1 MSNEL
6 ITGWEF
12 SVQFTPRSADSSVCV
27 WNADAKELE
36 KTLNG
41 REPNANALNGREPNA
56 NALNGREPT
65 ANALNGRE
73 PNANALNGRELEKSL
88 NEEDDI
94 TAIDWSVR
102 KGVMTE
108 T

>member
-41 REPNANALNGREPNA
+41 REP
-56 NALNGREPT
+56 T

-73 PNANALNGRELEKSL
+73 PNANALNGKELEKSL

-94 TAIDWSVR
+94 TVIDWSVG

>member
-1 MSNEL
+1 MSNEI
-6 ITGWEF
+6 ITGWVF

-41 REPNANALNGREPNA
+41 REP
-56 NALNGREPT
+56 T

-73 PNANALNGRELEKSL
+73 PNANALNGKELEKSL

-94 TAIDWSVR
+94 TAIDWSVG

>member
-1 MSNEL
+1 M
-6 ITGWEF
+6 
-12 SVQFTPRSADSSVCV
+12 CV

-36 KTLNG
+36 KT
-41 REPNANALNGREPNA
+41 
-56 NALNGREPT
+56 LNGREPT

-73 PNANALNGRELEKSL
+73 PNANALNGKELEKSL

-94 TAIDWSVR
+94 TAIDWSVG

>member
-1 MSNEL
+1 M
-6 ITGWEF
+6 
-12 SVQFTPRSADSSVCV
+12 CV

-41 REPNANALNGREPNA
+41 REP
-56 NALNGREPT
+56 T

-73 PNANALNGRELEKSL
+73 PNAIALNGKELEKSL

-94 TAIDWSVR
+94 TAIDWSVG

>member
-6 ITGWEF
+6 ITGWVF
-12 SVQFTPRSADSSVCV
+12 SVQFTPRLADSSVCV

-41 REPNANALNGREPNA
+41 REP
-56 NALNGREPT
+56 T

-73 PNANALNGRELEKSL
+73 PNANALNGKELEKSL

-94 TAIDWSVR
+94 TAIDWSVG

>member
-41 REPNANALNGREPNA
+41 REPNAIALNGREPNA
-56 NALNGREPT
+56 I
-65 ANALNGRE
+65 ALNGRE
-73 PNANALNGRELEKSL
+73 PNAIALNGREPNAIALNGRELEKSL

-94 TAIDWSVR
+94 TAIDWSVG
-102 KGVMTE
+102 KEAMTE

>member
-6 ITGWEF
+6 ITGWVF

-41 REPNANALNGREPNA
+41 REP
-56 NALNGREPT
+56 T

-73 PNANALNGRELEKSL
+73 PNANALNGKELEKSL

-94 TAIDWSVR
+94 TAIDWSVG

>member
-56 NALNGREPT
+56 NALNGK
-65 ANALNGRE
+65 
-73 PNANALNGRELEKSL
+73 ELEKSL

>member
-1 MSNEL
+1 M
-6 ITGWEF
+6 
-12 SVQFTPRSADSSVCV
+12 CV

-56 NALNGREPT
+56 NALNGREP
-65 ANALNGRE
+65 
-73 PNANALNGRELEKSL
+73 NANALNGRELEKSL

-94 TAIDWSVR
+94 TAIDWSVG

>member
-41 REPNANALNGREPNA
+41 REPTANALNGREPNA
-56 NALNGREPT
+56 NALNGREP
-65 ANALNGRE
+65 
-73 PNANALNGRELEKSL
+73 NANALNGKELEKSL

-94 TAIDWSVR
+94 TAIDWSVG

>member
-41 REPNANALNGREPNA
+41 REP
-56 NALNGREPT
+56 T

-73 PNANALNGRELEKSL
+73 PNANALNGREMENALT
-88 NEEDDI
+88 EEDDI
-94 TAIDWSVR
+94 TAIDWSVG
-102 KGVMTE
+102 KEAMTE

>member
-6 ITGWEF
+6 ITGWVF

-27 WNADAKELE
+27 WNAEAKELE

-56 NALNGREPT
+56 NALNGREME
-65 ANALNGRE
+65 NALT
-73 PNANALNGRELEKSL
+73 
-88 NEEDDI
+88 EEDDI
-94 TAIDWSVR
+94 TAIDWSVG

>member
-6 ITGWEF
+6 ITGWVF

-41 REPNANALNGREPNA
+41 REPNAIALNGK
-56 NALNGREPT
+56 
-65 ANALNGRE
+65 
-73 PNANALNGRELEKSL
+73 ELEKSL

-94 TAIDWSVR
+94 TAIDWSVG

>member
-27 WNADAKELE
+27 WNAEAKELE

-41 REPNANALNGREPNA
+41 REPTANALNGREPNA
-56 NALNGREPT
+56 NALNGREPN

-94 TAIDWSVR
+94 TAIDWSVG

>member
-12 SVQFTPRSADSSVCV
+12 SVQFTSRSADSSVCV

-36 KTLNG
+36 KT
-41 REPNANALNGREPNA
+41 
-56 NALNGREPT
+56 LNGREPT

-94 TAIDWSVR
+94 TAIDWSVG

>member
-12 SVQFTPRSADSSVCV
+12 SVQFISRSADSSVCV

-36 KTLNG
+36 KT
-41 REPNANALNGREPNA
+41 
-56 NALNGREPT
+56 LNGREPT

-94 TAIDWSVR
+94 TAIDWSVG

>member
-1 MSNEL
+1 M
-6 ITGWEF
+6 
-12 SVQFTPRSADSSVCV
+12 CV
-27 WNADAKELE
+27 WNAEAKELE

-56 NALNGREPT
+56 I
-65 ANALNGRE
+65 
-73 PNANALNGRELEKSL
+73 ALNGRELEKSL

-94 TAIDWSVR
+94 TAIDWSVG

>member
-41 REPNANALNGREPNA
+41 REPNANALNGRE
-56 NALNGREPT
+56 
-65 ANALNGRE
+65 
-73 PNANALNGRELEKSL
+73 LEKSL

-94 TAIDWSVR
+94 TAIDWSVG

>member
-6 ITGWEF
+6 ITGWVF

-27 WNADAKELE
+27 WNAEAKELE

-41 REPNANALNGREPNA
+41 REPNANALNGK
-56 NALNGREPT
+56 
-65 ANALNGRE
+65 
-73 PNANALNGRELEKSL
+73 ELEKSL

-94 TAIDWSVR
+94 TAIDWSVG

>member
-6 ITGWEF
+6 ITGWVF

-27 WNADAKELE
+27 WNAEAKELE
-36 KTLNG
+36 KT
-41 REPNANALNGREPNA
+41 
-56 NALNGREPT
+56 LNGREPT

-73 PNANALNGRELEKSL
+73 PNANALNGKELEKSL

-94 TAIDWSVR
+94 TAIDWSVG

>member
-41 REPNANALNGREPNA
+41 REPNAI
-56 NALNGREPT
+56 
-65 ANALNGRE
+65 
-73 PNANALNGRELEKSL
+73 ALNGRELEKSL

-94 TAIDWSVR
+94 TAIDWSVG
-102 KGVMTE
+102 KEAMTE

>member
-27 WNADAKELE
+27 WNAEAKELE
-36 KTLNG
+36 KT
-41 REPNANALNGREPNA
+41 
-56 NALNGREPT
+56 LNGREPT

-94 TAIDWSVR
+94 TAIDWSVG

>member
-12 SVQFTPRSADSSVCV
+12 SVQFTSRSADSSVCV

-41 REPNANALNGREPNA
+41 REP
-56 NALNGREPT
+56 T

-73 PNANALNGRELEKSL
+73 PNAIALNGRELEKSL

-94 TAIDWSVR
+94 TAIDWSVG

>member
-6 ITGWEF
+6 ITGWVF

-41 REPNANALNGREPNA
+41 REP
-56 NALNGREPT
+56 T

-73 PNANALNGRELEKSL
+73 PNAIALNGKELEKSL

-94 TAIDWSVR
+94 TAIDWSVG

>member
-27 WNADAKELE
+27 WNAEAKELE
-36 KTLNG
+36 KT
-41 REPNANALNGREPNA
+41 
-56 NALNGREPT
+56 LNGREPT

-73 PNANALNGRELEKSL
+73 PNANALNGKELEKSL

-94 TAIDWSVR
+94 TAIDWSVG

>member
-12 SVQFTPRSADSSVCV
+12 SVQFISRSADSSVCV

-41 REPNANALNGREPNA
+41 RESNANALNGREPNA
-56 NALNGREPT
+56 IALNGK
-65 ANALNGRE
+65 
-73 PNANALNGRELEKSL
+73 ELEKSL

-94 TAIDWSVR
+94 TAIDWSVG

>member
-1 MSNEL
+1 MSNEF

-27 WNADAKELE
+27 WNAEAKELE

-56 NALNGREPT
+56 NALNGK
-65 ANALNGRE
+65 
-73 PNANALNGRELEKSL
+73 ELEKSL

-94 TAIDWSVR
+94 TAIDWSVG

>member
-12 SVQFTPRSADSSVCV
+12 SVQFTSRSADSSVCV

-41 REPNANALNGREPNA
+41 REPNAIALNGREPNAIALNGREPNA
-56 NALNGREPT
+56 NALNGK
-65 ANALNGRE
+65 
-73 PNANALNGRELEKSL
+73 ELEKSL

-94 TAIDWSVR
+94 TAIDWSVG

>member
-12 SVQFTPRSADSSVCV
+12 SVQFTSRSADSSVCV
-27 WNADAKELE
+27 WNAEAKELE

-73 PNANALNGRELEKSL
+73 PNANALNGKELEKSL

-94 TAIDWSVR
+94 TAIDWSVG

>member
-6 ITGWEF
+6 ITGWVF

-36 KTLNG
+36 KT
-41 REPNANALNGREPNA
+41 
-56 NALNGREPT
+56 LNGREPT

-94 TAIDWSVR
+94 TAIDWSVG

>member
-12 SVQFTPRSADSSVCV
+12 SVQFTSRSADSSVCV

-41 REPNANALNGREPNA
+41 REP
-56 NALNGREPT
+56 T

-73 PNANALNGRELEKSL
+73 PNANALNGKELEKSL

-94 TAIDWSVR
+94 TAIDWSVG

>member
-12 SVQFTPRSADSSVCV
+12 SVQFISRSADSSVCV
-27 WNADAKELE
+27 WNAEAKELE
-36 KTLNG
+36 KT
-41 REPNANALNGREPNA
+41 
-56 NALNGREPT
+56 LNGREPT

-73 PNANALNGRELEKSL
+73 PNANALNGKELEKSL

-94 TAIDWSVR
+94 TAIDWSVG

>member
-1 MSNEL
+1 M
-6 ITGWEF
+6 
-12 SVQFTPRSADSSVCV
+12 CV
-27 WNADAKELE
+27 WNAEAKELE

-56 NALNGREPT
+56 NALNGK
-65 ANALNGRE
+65 
-73 PNANALNGRELEKSL
+73 ELEKSL

-94 TAIDWSVR
+94 TAIDWSVG

>member
-12 SVQFTPRSADSSVCV
+12 SVQFTSRSADSSVCV

-41 REPNANALNGREPNA
+41 REA
-56 NALNGREPT
+56 T

-73 PNANALNGRELEKSL
+73 PNANALNGKELEKSL

-94 TAIDWSVR
+94 TAIDWSVG

>member
-12 SVQFTPRSADSSVCV
+12 SVQFTSRSADSSVCV

-56 NALNGREPT
+56 NALNGK
-65 ANALNGRE
+65 
-73 PNANALNGRELEKSL
+73 ELEKSL

-94 TAIDWSVR
+94 TAIDWSVG

>member
-6 ITGWEF
+6 ITGWVF

-27 WNADAKELE
+27 WNAEAKELE
-36 KTLNG
+36 KTLNGREPTANALNG

-56 NALNGREPT
+56 NALNGREME
-65 ANALNGRE
+65 NALT
-73 PNANALNGRELEKSL
+73 
-88 NEEDDI
+88 EEDDI
-94 TAIDWSVR
+94 TAIDWSVG

>member
-6 ITGWEF
+6 ITGWVF

-27 WNADAKELE
+27 WNAEAKELE

-41 REPNANALNGREPNA
+41 REPNAI
-56 NALNGREPT
+56 
-65 ANALNGRE
+65 
-73 PNANALNGRELEKSL
+73 ALNGRELEKSL

-94 TAIDWSVR
+94 TAIDWSVG

>member
-12 SVQFTPRSADSSVCV
+12 SVQFTSRSADSSVCV

-41 REPNANALNGREPNA
+41 REPTANALNGREPNA
-56 NALNGREPT
+56 NALNGREP
-65 ANALNGRE
+65 
-73 PNANALNGRELEKSL
+73 NANALNGKELEKSL

-94 TAIDWSVR
+94 TAIDWSVG

>member
-12 SVQFTPRSADSSVCV
+12 SVQFTSRSADSSVCV

-41 REPNANALNGREPNA
+41 REP
-56 NALNGREPT
+56 T

-73 PNANALNGRELEKSL
+73 PNAIALNGKELEKSL
-88 NEEDDI
+88 NEADDI
-94 TAIDWSVR
+94 TAIDWSVG

>member
-12 SVQFTPRSADSSVCV
+12 SVQFTSRSADSSVCV

-41 REPNANALNGREPNA
+41 REP
-56 NALNGREPT
+56 T

-73 PNANALNGRELEKSL
+73 PNANALNGKELEKSL

-94 TAIDWSVR
+94 TAIDWSVG
-102 KGVMTE
+102 KGVRTE